1 MSARFGGTSTE
12 GSRSPAALV
21 AQPWARLVAPVSP
34 SVTADSLAP
43 GLPRDVYE
51 MTGKVPSFL
60 LSRNPFM
67 RLEAQ
72 KTFSEPVELVGR
84 FVG

>member
-1 MSARFGGTSTE
+1 MRPQSVPG
-12 GSRSPAALV
+12 PLPLLV
-21 AQPWARLVAPVSP
+21 APARLGAPVSP

-51 MTGKVPSFL
+51 MTGKVPFFL
-60 LSRNPFM
+60 LSRNPFL